1 MICRYLE
8 LQFVDYTNVLWIEDI
23 GIADFRHKLRTA
35 EKYSSKVLIEA
46 DCTGDGFPER
56 SIAVKYRT

>member
-1 MICRYLE
+1 M
-8 LQFVDYTNVLWIEDI
+8 DYTNVLWIEDI

-46 DCTGDGFPER
+46 DCTGDGLPER
-56 SIAVKYRT
+56 SMAVKYRT